1 VIFAKVYFSGITSFF
16 TISNFISFVRSLT
29 LIMKSFFYVF
39 LFGILFQTTLVAQ
52 TPLRYTTAQAHSHND
67 YEQNIP
73 FLRAYYQQ
81 FGSIEADIFLR
92 NDSIFVAHDQKYI
105 TSKNTF
111 SNLYLKPILAQI
123 EKNNGS
129 IYPDKT
135 LGLQLLV
142 DLKTPGNVT
151 IPALV
156 KELQPY
162 ANILAPKGPVKIVL
176 SGDTPPPAQ
185 FNQYPDY
192 IFFDGRPEIQYTK
205 TELERVGL
213 ISQAFTHYTKWNGKG
228 ILVKQEK
235 EALEAV
241 IKHVHEQGK
250 KIRFW
255 ATPDEVN
262 AWKMLMNMGLDYLNT
277 DKVEELGPYLRNRE
291 NAEYTAPQAHSVY
304 KPSYKNNDK
313 LSKVKNIILLIG
325 DGMGLAQIYSGL
337 TANRGELNLSQ
348 LLNIGFSKTSAAD
361 SYITDSAAGATAMAT
376 GQKAR
381 NRAIGVDTNNIPLK
395 NLPDIIKPL
404 GIKTGLISAGNITD
418 ATPAAFYAHQPERS
432 MDSTIARDFL
442 KSTVDIMIGGGA
454 AVFNK
459 HKVSDSLRGKGYQV
473 SNQWNELAS
482 LKAPFVLLDDSKT
495 VSIQKGRGNFLTESF
510 TKTQQT
516 LSKSGKGFFI
526 MAEGAQIDYG
536 GHANKVPYVVT
547 EMLDFDQLI
556 GEALRFADT
565 NGETLVIVT
574 ADHETG
580 GLTLLDGDL
589 KKGYVDGS
597 FSTNDHTAVMVPVFA
612 YGPHALD
619 FRGVYENTEI
629 FNKMLTVFKK
639 YNKR

>member
-1 VIFAKVYFSGITSFF
+1 MKYIL
-16 TISNFISFVRSLT
+16 FISLFV
-29 LIMKSFFYVF
+29 VF
-39 LFGILFQTTLVAQ
+39 SKTTLYAQ
-52 TPLRYTTAQAHSHND
+52 TPHRYTTGQAHSHND

-92 NDSIFVAHDQKYI
+92 NDSIFVDHDEKYI

-135 LGLQLLV
+135 LGLQLLI
-142 DLKTPGNVT
+142 DLKTPGITT

-156 KELQPY
+156 RELQPY
-162 ANILAPKGPVKIVL
+162 ASILAPKGSVKIVL
-176 SGDTPPPAQ
+176 SGNTPPPAQ

-205 TELERVGL
+205 AQLERIGL
-213 ISQAFTHYTKWNGKG
+213 ISQSFTNYTKWNGKG
-228 ILVKQEK
+228 VLVKKEK
-235 EALEAV
+235 EALEEV
-241 IKHVHEQGK
+241 IKHVHGQGK

-277 DKVEELGPYLRNRE
+277 DKVEELGPYLRNRA
-291 NAEYTAPQAHSVY
+291 NAEYTAPKPQAVY
-304 KPSYKNNDK
+304 KPTYKNNDK

-325 DGMGLAQIYSGL
+325 DGMGLAQIYAGL
-337 TANRGELNLSQ
+337 TANHGELNLSQ
-348 LLNIGFSKTSAAD
+348 FLNIGFSKTAAAD

-432 MDSTIARDFL
+432 MDSTIALDFL
-442 KSTVDIMIGGGA
+442 KSTVDIMIGGGTM
-454 AVFNK
+454 VFNK
-459 HKVSDSLRGKGYQV
+459 HKVSDSLRTKGFQV
-473 SNQWNELAS
+473 SNQWKDLAS

-495 VSIQKGRGNFLTESF
+495 VSMLSGRGNFLTESF
-510 TKTQQT
+510 AKTQQT

-556 GEALRFADT
+556 GEALKFADS

-597 FSTNDHTAVMVPVFA
+597 FSTNDHTAIMVPVFA

-619 FRGVYENTEI
+619 FRGIYENTEI
-629 FNKMLTVFKK
+629 FNKMLNIFTK
-639 YNKR
+639 YNKK